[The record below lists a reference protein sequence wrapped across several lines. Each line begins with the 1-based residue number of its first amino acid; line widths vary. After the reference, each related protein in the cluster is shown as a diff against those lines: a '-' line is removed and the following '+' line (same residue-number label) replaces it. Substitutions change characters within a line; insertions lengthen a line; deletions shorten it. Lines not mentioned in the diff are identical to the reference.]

1 MCSIWQDDHKSEVV
15 NIAKR
20 MVKINQ
26 DFIGEQYIRNHDG
39 VRAVSEEDRKTAWK
53 SYHEKILNPELGIK

>member
-1 MCSIWQDDHKSEVV
+1 MCSMRQDDHKSDVV

-26 DFIGEQYIRNHDG
+26 GFIGEQYIRNDDG
-39 VRAVSEEDRKTAWK
+39 VRAVSDEDKKTAWK
-53 SYHEKILNPELGIK
+53 SYH